1 MNLWITVDKSLWT
14 TRCRTSLGPW
24 PRPPPVAA
32 EPGAAA
38 AALNTHPH
46 NPSKKKIFKVIYTF
60 LHLR

>member
-1 MNLWITVDKSLWT
+1 MPHQPGTVAAT
-14 TRCRTSLGPW
+14 
-24 PRPPPVAA
+24 PPVAA